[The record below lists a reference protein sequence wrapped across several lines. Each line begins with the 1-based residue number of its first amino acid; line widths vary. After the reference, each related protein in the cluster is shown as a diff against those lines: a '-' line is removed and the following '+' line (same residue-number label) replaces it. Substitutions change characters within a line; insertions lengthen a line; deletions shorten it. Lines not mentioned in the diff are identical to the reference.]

1 MLPAK
6 YLTAVAILSIPAYS
20 FSQDKIKIEPKW
32 EKDFKQS
39 LKLKADIQAS
49 GRHAVL
55 STTLQWATKEI
66 DDSGYTLSV
75 HHNDLKVNVED
86 QDTTAPAD
94 DYKIMVNKKGELTK
108 VAGGI
113 DGTDTAR
120 WYLAS
125 HFFAP
130 TESLTKNQTAKWTV
144 SGDRLYVGELSV
156 ESTYLGEEK
165 VGSVQAYRFKQ
176 KMSEAKTS
184 FTSSG
189 MIWVTLDGHVVK
201 ADMNFAE
208 MPLPVSGGNASGK
221 FTITAAE

>member
-32 EKDFKQS
+32 EKDFKQKMTFKAS
-39 LKLKADIQAS
+39 LEAGGL
-49 GRHAVL
+49 HA
-55 STTLQWATKEI
+55 TLNATLLWEAKDI
-66 DDSGYTLSV
+66 DDSGYTLSI
-75 HHNDLKVNVED
+75 HHDDVKVNVQD
-86 QDTTAPAD
+86 QDTSAPAE
-94 DYKIMVNKKGELTK
+94 DYKIIVNKKGELTK

-113 DGTDTAR
+113 DGTDATR

-125 HFFAP
+125 HFFTP
-130 TESLTKNQTAKWTV
+130 SESLSKNQTAKWTV
-144 SGDRLYVGELSV
+144 SGDRLFVGELNV

-165 VGSVQAYRFKQ
+165 VGNVQAYRFKQ
-176 KMSEAKTS
+176 KLSEAKTS

-201 ADMNFAE
+201 ADVSFAE
-208 MPLPVSGGNASGK
+208 MPLPVSGGNATGK
-221 FTITAAE
+221 FTISTVE